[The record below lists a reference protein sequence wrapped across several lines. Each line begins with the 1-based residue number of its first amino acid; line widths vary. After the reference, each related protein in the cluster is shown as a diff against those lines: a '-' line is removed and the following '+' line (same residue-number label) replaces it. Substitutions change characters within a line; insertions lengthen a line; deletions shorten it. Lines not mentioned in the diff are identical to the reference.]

1 VRCSVSGTSE
11 SRRSEKQCSE
21 VRRLAD
27 NVSSCVHPIDLGRE
41 GASCQTTVKTVLDAP
56 RRTFVGKVE
65 AESAPGMTEEVVDRS
80 KPVERAT
87 ELTIEE
93 RMKAL
98 ANDDG

>member
-1 VRCSVSGTSE
+1 
-11 SRRSEKQCSE
+11 
-21 VRRLAD
+21 
-27 NVSSCVHPIDLGRE
+27 
-41 GASCQTTVKTVLDAP
+41 LDAP
-56 RRTFVGKVE
+56 RRAFVGKVE

-98 ANDDG
+98 ANGDG